1 MGRNKITQISGI
13 ENLTSLCKLDV
24 QSNRLLNLTYG
35 PEDPKAKSGD
45 MKASGEDK
53 KNTESSENTESTA
66 RTNDVAEADSGNNTD
81 AEERI
86 DSLAN
91 NINLEELYLGHNNIT
106 EIKGI
111 QALTRLNTLDFS
123 SNKIKRIQNVDQ
135 LTMLEEFW
143 MSGNL
148 IDTYEEIKNLSTC
161 KVIKTVYFEHNPI
174 SKDFEYRMRTAEM
187 LPSLKQ
193 IDATPCRR

>member
-1 MGRNKITQISGI
+1 
-13 ENLTSLCKLDV
+13 
-24 QSNRLLNLTYG
+24 
-35 PEDPKAKSGD
+35 
-45 MKASGEDK
+45 MKVSCEDK
-53 KNTESSENTESTA
+53 KNAEQDAEHSETTESMA
-66 RTNDVAEADSGNNTD
+66 RTNDVAETDSGNNTN
-81 AEERI
+81 AEEQI
-86 DSLAN
+86 NSLAN
-91 NINLEELYLGHNNIT
+91 NINLEELYLGHNHIT

-148 IDTYEEIKNLSTC
+148 IDTYEEIKNLSNC

-174 SKDFEYRMRTAEM
+174 SKDFEYRMRTAAM